1 MNKLR
6 LLLCAGLIVTLF
18 SCEKEYSIENSGPAS
33 ELIVGIDC
41 RISKI
46 TFLDT
51 AATGD
56 IGQGFIGADIN
67 SSDVVTKVTQF
78 DSTSNTIVY
87 INSLTYSND
96 TVFIDADQYFITD
109 VNKRII
115 KLHTV
120 LDPTDP
126 FSLQYEVFYVYN
138 TAGFLINKNYFLVTA
153 PATMFYQ
160 VTYNYA
166 GGNLTF
172 MKGVDQVSGEVQTD
186 ADIDYQAN
194 IIPRSYLYVFPD
206 TDIFPPYFN
215 QFLNFG
221 NKNYN
226 AVKKITVR
234 NYDPGNVVRDS
245 AVSTFTNYIMSRDGY
260 VLSTQMGGD
269 DQQSIPAVAGKLKFS
284 YHCK

>member
-1 MNKLR
+1 
-6 LLLCAGLIVTLF
+6 
-18 SCEKEYSIENSGPAS
+18 
-33 ELIVGIDC
+33 
-41 RISKI
+41 
-46 TFLDT
+46 
-51 AATGD
+51 
-56 IGQGFIGADIN
+56 
-67 SSDVVTKVTQF
+67 
-78 DSTSNTIVY
+78 
-87 INSLTYSND
+87 
-96 TVFIDADQYFITD
+96 
-109 VNKRII
+109 
-115 KLHTV
+115 LHTV

>member
-18 SCEKEYSIENSGPAS
+18 SCEKEYSLENSGPAS
-33 ELIVGIDC
+33 ELIVGVDC

-46 TFLDT
+46 AFLDT
-51 AATGD
+51 TAAGD
-56 IGQGFIGADIN
+56 IGLGFIGADIN
-67 SSDVVTKVTQF
+67 SADVVTKVTQF

-87 INSLTYSND
+87 INSLSYSND
-96 TVFIDADQYFITD
+96 TVFVDADQYFITD

-138 TAGFLINKNYFLVTA
+138 AAGFLINKNYFLVTA
-153 PATMFYQ
+153 PTSMFYQ
-160 VTYNYA
+160 VTYTYS

-172 MKGVDQVSGEVQTD
+172 MKGVDQVTGEVQTD
-186 ADIDYQAN
+186 ADVDYQAN
-194 IIPRSYLYVFPD
+194 IIPRNYLYVFPD
-206 TDIFPPYFN
+206 EDIFPPYFN

-226 AVKKITVR
+226 AVKKITLR

-260 VLSTQMGGD
+260 VLSTQMGGN
-269 DQQSIPAVAGKLKFS
+269 DQPGIPAVVGKLKFS

>member
-33 ELIVGIDC
+33 ELIVGLNC

-56 IGQGFIGADIN
+56 VGLGFIGADIN
-67 SSDVVTKVTQF
+67 TLDVVTKVTQF

-109 VNKRII
+109 VNKRIV

-138 TAGFLINKNYFLVTA
+138 TAGFLINKNYFLVSA
-153 PATMFYQ
+153 PTTMFYQ
-160 VTYNYA
+160 VTYSYS

-186 ADIDYQAN
+186 ADVDYQAN

-221 NKNYN
+221 IKNYN

-269 DQQSIPAVAGKLKFS
+269 DQQSIPAVVGKLKFS